1 MIWNIIEYTATL
13 IECLI
18 SADFIS
24 RFLNYK
30 NKKYG
35 LAGFASIV
43 IFDFFITNLLNQYV
57 LFEGAL
63 GFVRI
68 IGNVII
74 ALIFM
79 KSSVKAI

>member
-43 IFDFFITNLLNQYV
+43 I
-57 LFEGAL
+57 
-63 GFVRI
+63 
-68 IGNVII
+68 
-74 ALIFM
+74 LIFLLQ
-79 KSSVKAI
+79 IF